1 MAVRWDEFVG
11 RLLKWTGPLA
21 PKYRGAMALT
31 IAVSALK
38 GGVGKS
44 TIALN
49 LAACLHRAD
58 HKILVVDTDPQGT
71 CRMWAGQAAAAGLDD
86 VPPVVAIEGRSLRR
100 DLVSVAQG
108 FDVVVI
114 DTPPRMAVEARAAM
128 LSADLVVVPVTPGGA
143 DVWALQETL
152 AVLDDAR
159 SIRPELRAV
168 VVPNRVDRTTLA
180 RLTRAALDEFEA
192 TVLKLGLGNRVAFG
206 EATLSGRGVVDYA
219 PRSSAALEVEALTTA
234 VLAAVEV

>member
-1 MAVRWDEFVG
+1 MS
-11 RLLKWTGPLA
+11 LT
-21 PKYRGAMALT
+21 LT
-31 IAVSALK
+31 ISALK

-49 LAACLHRAD
+49 LASCLHRAG
-58 HKILVVDTDPQGT
+58 HRVLIVDTDPQGT
-71 CRMWAGQAAAAGLDD
+71 CRTWAAKATENEHEG
-86 VPPVVAIEGRSLRR
+86 PPVVAIEGRTLRR
-100 DLVSVAQG
+100 DLERVATG

-128 LSADLVVVPVTPGGA
+128 LAADLVVVPVTPGGA

-152 AVLDDAR
+152 EVLDDAR
-159 SIRPELRAV
+159 SIRPELRAA

-180 RLTRAALDEFEA
+180 KMTRAALEELDA
-192 TVLKLGLGNRVAFG
+192 LVLEHGLGNRVAFG

-219 PRSSAALEVEALTTA
+219 PASKAAFEVETMTKAI
-234 VLAAVEV
+234 LASMEG